1 MCPSRLQHDQR
12 PYCCSLSSI
21 LPINQQDSIVPNTA
35 QPTMATITGTAT
47 PPIVPS
53 PPPLR
58 SNADPSCAVV
68 VKHQGKKYDVEV
80 DPSSTGE
87 DFKLQIFS
95 LTNVEPERQKI
106 LIKGGQ
112 LKDDADMGKL
122 GLKAGQAIMMMGT
135 PGSGASQLVRP
146 KDQVKFVED
155 MTEAEQA
162 QQVGATP
169 AGLVNLGNTC
179 YLNSTLQTLRSI
191 PELQTALTEYTPSS
205 TGFMAGMS
213 QMDLAAQLSGLYTKM
228 SQTQEAFPPMNFL
241 SALRVVFPQFA
252 EKAKS
257 NNGYAQQDA
266 EEAWSQ
272 IVQQLNQKLTVKDVA
287 DAPGVSFVDKYMSGE
302 FTSSM
307 ECDEEEARNGGE
319 KAIVSKDR
327 FYKLNCHIDGST
339 NHLRDGILAAL
350 SEKLEKKSD
359 VLDRDATYTKTSK
372 ISRAPKYLTVHF
384 VRFFWK
390 RETQKKAKIMRK
402 VTFPQE
408 LDIVEFCSDDL
419 KKALIPVRDKVRE
432 IRKDEEDIERA
443 RKRRKKNHEQDP
455 DDIPGGAGLPSEKE
469 KKEKEEREKKKAE
482 AGKKDGEKSADGD
495 TVMGE
500 TYKTDAEIDA
510 EKDAALLEAKKELNA
525 VIDPEL
531 RNDDGANQSGLY
543 ELRGVVTHQG
553 ASADSGH
560 YTAYVK
566 KSAPVDPKTGKKGE
580 EDGKWWWFNDDK
592 VTEVTVD
599 KVEAL
604 AGGGE
609 SHSALILLYKAI
621 PLPSSDGTM
630 A

>member
-1 MCPSRLQHDQR
+1 MLTS
-12 PYCCSLSSI
+12 
-21 LPINQQDSIVPNTA
+21 
-35 QPTMATITGTAT
+35 AT
-47 PPIVPS
+47 
-53 PPPLR
+53 L
-58 SNADPSCAVV
+58 VV
-68 VKHQGKKYDVEV
+68 VKHQGKKYDVEI

-87 DFKLQIFS
+87 DFKLQLFS

-112 LKDDADMGKL
+112 LKDDADMTKL
-122 GLKAGQAIMMMGT
+122 GLKPNQVIMMMGT
-135 PGSGASQLVRP
+135 PGSGGSDLVRP
-146 KDQVKFVED
+146 KDSIKFVED

-169 AGLVNLGNTC
+169 AGLMNLGNTC

-191 PELQTALTEYTPSS
+191 PELQTSLQTYKPNSS
-205 TGFMAGMS
+205 GLMAGMAS
-213 QMDLAAQLSGLYTKM
+213 ADLASQLASLYRKM
-228 SQTQEAFPPMNFL
+228 SETQDAFPPMNFL
-241 SALRVVFPQFA
+241 TALRVVFPQFA

-272 IVQQLNQKLTVKDVA
+272 IVQQLSQKVKIKESD
-287 DAPGVSFVDKYMSGE
+287 DAPEISFVDKYMSGE
-302 FTSSM
+302 FSSTL

-319 KAIVSKDR
+319 QVISSKDQ

-359 VLDRDATYTKTSK
+359 VLGRDATYTKKSK

-408 LDIVEFCSDDL
+408 LDIVEFCSDEL

-432 IRKDEEDIERA
+432 VRKDEEDIERA
-443 RKRRKKNHEQDP
+443 RKRRKKNNDQDVG
-455 DDIPGGAGLPSEKE
+455 DIPGGAGLPSEREKKE
-469 KKEKEEREKKKAE
+469 KKEKEAEKKPQT
-482 AGKKDGEKSADGD
+482 SADGD
-495 TVMGE
+495 TEMGE
-500 TYKTDAEIDA
+500 AFKTDAEIDA
-510 EKDAALLEAKKELNA
+510 EKDAALLAAKKELNSL
-525 VIDPEL
+525 IDPAL

-560 YTAYVK
+560 YTSYVK
-566 KSAPVDPKTGKKGE
+566 KSAPIDPKTGEKGE

-609 SHSALILLYKAI
+609 SHSALILLYKAV
-621 PLPSSDGTM
+621 PLPSSDGTVE
-630 A
+630 